1 MIFPVRC
8 FTCGKVI
15 GDCWTKYLQLV
26 EEETN
31 KEEQSGEKSY
41 QVLNKS
47 YAELTDKVKTPQSK
61 ALDQLQMTRY
71 CCRRHF
77 LTHVD
82 I

>member
-8 FTCGKVI
+8 FSCSKVI
-15 GDCWTKYLQLV
+15 GNCWTKYLELV
-26 EEETN
+26 EEEIK
-31 KEEQSGEKSY
+31 KEEESGQIST
-41 QVLNKS
+41 QVLNKY
-47 YAELTDKVKTPQSK
+47 YAELNDKLKTPQSK

>member
-1 MIFPVRC
+1 MLFPVRC
-8 FTCGKVI
+8 FSCGKVI
-15 GDCWTKYLQLV
+15 GNSWTKYLELIV
-26 EEETN
+26 EETK
-31 KEEQSGEKSY
+31 KEEESNEKSEP
-41 QVLNKS
+41 VLNKS
-47 YAELTDKVKTPQSK
+47 YAELDHKIKTPQSK